1 MTTVKKMTAWAQAMD
16 NKRKKENKYEQKG
29 DQNDVSERTTT
40 GASHD
45 EA

>member
-1 MTTVKKMTAWAQAMD
+1 MRWTTREKK
-16 NKRKKENKYEQKG
+16 NEYEQKG